1 MSGAIKREQGETF
14 AAFSTRQKAIQAD
27 EAKVAV
33 LVKTYRKRYPRTAKI
48 AREAFGD
55 PLDHDYSMNS

>member
-14 AAFSTRQKAIQAD
+14 ASFSARQKAVQAA
-27 EAKVAV
+27 EANARALVA
-33 LVKTYRKRYPRTAKI
+33 KFRKQHPRVTKA

-55 PLDHDYSMNS
+55 PLDHDYTMNS